1 MGTPFFE
8 YYPWTDKDNP
18 NRFSKMDRIAA
29 LGRDWANHY
38 QPDAAQRAF
47 GERISGNVMRPLMK
61 GYRIDPRSKLIFKKP
76 KFNYRPVGRPFSAPR
91 NVPFG
96 ADVQSSV
103 QASRRQP
110 HGLNGPPIGMN
121 GASFFGDVGNF
132 FTKTIPSAAK
142 NVGSTLKTAFGHAG
156 DILQTA
162 GRYIPI
168 AGAPLST
175 LGSLYKGEVP
185 GLMDAIGTYGL
196 YKQNF
201 PGKGKGW
208 RKRGGTW
215 IDEKGRI
222 RHGSPGLLGST
233 GGRNYLPLPQGGNY
247 LKPFTPYRPPRKG
260 GIVSQ
265 RHQDLQ
271 TGKLTRQQFDEL
283 QKWSPI
289 RGSGLTYPSVYQ
301 RRTGF
306 LINPDGTPREGML
319 YPTNHPG
326 AQGWRADWK
335 GGVTDWPTAES
346 RVRDPPIQ
354 GFATIN

>member
-29 LGRDWANHY
+29 LGRDWSNHY

-76 KFNYRPVGRPFSAPR
+76 NLRYQPTGRPFSAPR
-91 NVPFG
+91 NIPFG

-132 FTKTIPSAAK
+132 FTKTIPNAAK
-142 NVGSTLKTAFGHAG
+142 DVGSTLKTVFNHAG
-156 DILQTA
+156 DALQTV

-208 RKRGGTW
+208 RRRRGGTW

-247 LKPFTPYRPPRKG
+247 LKPFTPYRKG
-260 GIVSQ
+260 GSDQSKYMPRPWTQAEIDAVRKRFPSIG
-265 RHQDLQ
+265 R
-271 TGKLTRQQFDEL
+271 
-283 QKWSPI
+283 
-289 RGSGLTYPSVYQ
+289 GLTYPSVYQ

-306 LINPDGTPREGML
+306 LINPDGTPREDML
-319 YPTNHPG
+319 YPNNHPG

-335 GGVTDWPTAES
+335 GGVTDWPTQEAPAI
-346 RVRDPPIQ
+346 R